1 MIRGVLF
8 DAYGTLFDIYSIS
21 VVADSI
27 WPGRGAELAALW
39 REKQIEYTRLRT
51 LCGQYSDFWNVT
63 QDALEYSCESLR
75 LALSDSNRATLM
87 GAYAELNSYLE
98 NSEALARM
106 HEAGLLLGILSNGTP
121 AMLKTALN
129 ASGLTAYFS
138 HVISVDQVRKYK
150 TAPEAYRLGS
160 EILGAPARDILFV
173 SSNGWDVCG
182 ATWFGY
188 QTFWLNR
195 AGRPAERL
203 GVSPHLVGKSMLEVA
218 SFAISHASS
227 E

>member
-21 VVADSI
+21 VVADAI
-27 WPGRGAELAALW
+27 WPGRGAEVAAHW
-39 REKQIEYTRLRT
+39 REKQMEYTRLRT

-63 QDALEYSCESLR
+63 QDALEYSCESLS
-75 LALSDSNRATLM
+75 LALADSNRATLM
-87 GAYAELNSYLE
+87 DAYAKLNSYPE

-121 AMLKTALN
+121 AMLKTALD
-129 ASGLTAYFS
+129 ASGLAIFFS
-138 HVISVDQVRKYK
+138 HVISIDKVQKYK
-150 TAPEAYRLGS
+150 TAPEAYQLGP
-160 EILGAPARDILFV
+160 EILGSSASDILFV

-203 GVSPHLVGKSMLEVA
+203 GVSPHAVGKSMQEVA
-218 SFAISHASS
+218 DFGIRRASP